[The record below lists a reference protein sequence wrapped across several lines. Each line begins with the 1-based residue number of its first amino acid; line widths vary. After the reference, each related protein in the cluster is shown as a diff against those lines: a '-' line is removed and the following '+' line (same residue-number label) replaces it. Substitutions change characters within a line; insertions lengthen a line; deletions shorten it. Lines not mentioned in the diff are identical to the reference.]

1 VFCRVANT
9 VKAECCRKSAAS
21 VFNFTTRAGYF
32 LPGLEIFNDR
42 TRGAKMKNR
51 LNMFRLAAV
60 AALMCLGMQMSAVA
74 QDRMSMGNKNI
85 VETAMADARFSMLVK
100 ALKAAGLVDTLKGAG
115 PFTVFAPTDDA
126 FAKVPAGQLDML
138 MKDRAMLKSVLMYH
152 VMSGRV
158 ASGDART
165 MMAPMMGGSS
175 ASVKVDGGMVMVDG
189 ARVVQADVMASNGV
203 IHAIDMVLMP
213 KMMMDKMSMNSG
225 MGQDM
230 NSQTSMGSGMNRK
243 MMKMSSADQK
253 FMMMAAM
260 GGMAEIEM
268 ARLALQKSAS
278 DSVKQYAQKMIDD
291 HTMVGDE
298 LRQLASMKGVTLTMQ
313 PDAKHMSMMAKMQ
326 KLLGM
331 EFDMMY
337 VKEAGVKAHEKMEK
351 LYMKESMSGMD
362 MDAKAFAAKTLP
374 AVRMHL
380 QMARD
385 MMMSMKGTTAG
396 MSR

>member
-1 VFCRVANT
+1 
-9 VKAECCRKSAAS
+9 
-21 VFNFTTRAGYF
+21 
-32 LPGLEIFNDR
+32 
-42 TRGAKMKNR
+42 MKNR
-51 LNMFRLAAV
+51 LKMFGLVAV
-60 AALMCLGMQMSAVA
+60 AAMMCMGMRVSAVA

-100 ALKAAGLVDTLKGAG
+100 ALKTAGLVDTLKGAG

-126 FAKVPAGQLDML
+126 FAKVPADKLSML
-138 MKDRAMLKSVLMYH
+138 MKDKAMLRSVLMYH
-152 VMSGRV
+152 VMSGHAMAR
-158 ASGDART
+158 DART

-175 ASVKVDGGMVMVDG
+175 ASVKAENGIVMVDD

-213 KMMMDKMSMNSG
+213 KMMTGNMSMNSG
-225 MGQDM
+225 TGQNM
-230 NSQTSMGSGMNRK
+230 NSQTGMGSDMNRG

-260 GGMAEIEM
+260 GGMAEIEI
-268 ARLALQKSAS
+268 ARPGLQKSGS
-278 DSVKQYAQKMIDD
+278 ESLKQYDQKMIDD
-291 HTMVGDE
+291 HTMDGEE
-298 LRQLASMKGVTLTMQ
+298 LMRLASMKGVTLPAQ

-326 KLLGM
+326 RLSGM

-337 VKEAGVKAHEKMEK
+337 VKEAGVKAHESMQK
-351 LYMKESMSGMD
+351 LYMKESMVGKD

-380 QMARD
+380 QMARE
-385 MMMSMKGTTAG
+385 MMTSMKGMTTNI
-396 MSR
+396 SR

>member
-1 VFCRVANT
+1 
-9 VKAECCRKSAAS
+9 
-21 VFNFTTRAGYF
+21 
-32 LPGLEIFNDR
+32 
-42 TRGAKMKNR
+42 
-51 LNMFRLAAV
+51 
-60 AALMCLGMQMSAVA
+60 
-74 QDRMSMGNKNI
+74 
-85 VETAMADARFSMLVK
+85 MADARFSMLVK

-115 PFTVFAPTDDA
+115 PFTVFAPTDNA
-126 FAKVPAGQLDML
+126 FAKVPADKLSML
-138 MKDRAMLKSVLMYH
+138 MKDGAMLKSVLMYH
-152 VMSGRV
+152 VMSGKV
-158 ASGDART
+158 MAGDART

-175 ASVKVDGGMVMVDG
+175 ASVKAENGMVMVDN
-189 ARVVQADVMASNGV
+189 ARVVQADIMTSNGI

-213 KMMMDKMSMNSG
+213 KMMMDKMSMSSG
-225 MGQDM
+225 MGQNM
-230 NSQTSMGSGMNRK
+230 NSQMNTGSNMNRG

-253 FMMMAAM
+253 FIMMAAM

-291 HTMVGDE
+291 HTMSGDE
-298 LRQLASMKGVTLTMQ
+298 LKQLAAMKGVTLPMQ
-313 PDAKHMSMMAKMQ
+313 PDAKHMAMMAKMQ
-326 KLLGM
+326 KLSGM

-362 MDAKAFAAKTLP
+362 NDAKAFAAKTLP

-380 QMARD
+380 QMARE
-385 MMMSMKGTTAG
+385 MMMSMKGMTAG